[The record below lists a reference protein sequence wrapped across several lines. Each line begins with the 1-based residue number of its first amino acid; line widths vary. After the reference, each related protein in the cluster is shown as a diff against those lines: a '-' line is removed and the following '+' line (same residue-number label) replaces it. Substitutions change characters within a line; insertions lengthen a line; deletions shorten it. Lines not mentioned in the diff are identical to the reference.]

1 MAIYNRQ
8 NKEVLINMVEV
19 IKKGLE
25 TSIQDYPGRIGSL
38 NQGFPPS
45 GPMDSWSFRLA
56 NVLVENKEDTAAL
69 ECQFMGPSLKF
80 NSNRIIAITGADMSP
95 KLDGNPIPLWES
107 IEVKTDQVLE
117 MEFATIGARSYI
129 AFSGGIIS
137 EPWLSSRSTFHKAGV
152 GGMEGKAIQE
162 GQVIPLGKS
171 KSVAGRKIKKSSMP
185 IMSTDKKWAIEVVRG
200 PNDDWVDEKGHK
212 MFLNSEWKLQAKS
225 DRTGYR
231 LDGPEWSFTEKAT
244 HKGLEHGSNPSNI
257 IDQGYPVGAINL
269 AGQTPIILVNDGPS
283 MGGFIVPYTVPS
295 ASFWKLGQAKP
306 GDRFNFIE
314 VSIEDAQSLRN
325 EQNSIC
331 SELSIESSTEKNLLK
346 ELSKTKKIDRI
357 EVKDFEKEKEKEK
370 IRDKLMEKKGLEKM
384 KVRFFN

>member
-1 MAIYNRQ
+1 
-8 NKEVLINMVEV
+8 MVEV

-45 GPMDSWSFRLA
+45 GPMDNWSFRLA
-56 NVLVENKEDTAAL
+56 NVLVENKQDAAAL

-80 NSNRIIAITGADMSP
+80 KNNRIIAITGANMSP

-107 IEVKTDQVLE
+107 IEVKANQVLE

-152 GGMEGKAIQE
+152 GGIEGKAIQE
-162 GQVIPLGKS
+162 GQIIPLGKS
-171 KSVAGRKIKKSSMP
+171 KSVSGRKIKKSSIP
-185 IMSTDKKWAIEVVRG
+185 IMSTNKKWTIEVVRG

-231 LDGPEWSFTEKAT
+231 LDGPDWSFTEKAT

-295 ASFWKLGQAKP
+295 ASFWKLGQSKP
-306 GDRFNFIE
+306 GDGFNFRE
-314 VSIEDAQSLRN
+314 VSIEEAHLLRN

-331 SELSIESSTEKNLLK
+331 SELSIEVSTEKNLLNK
-346 ELSKTKKIDRI
+346 PSITKKIGHI

-370 IRDKLMEKKGLEKM
+370 IRDKLMEKKGLKKM

>member
-1 MAIYNRQ
+1 
-8 NKEVLINMVEV
+8 MVEV

-56 NVLVENKEDTAAL
+56 NVLVENKQEAAAL
-69 ECQFMGPSLKF
+69 ECQFMGPCLKF
-80 NSNRIIAITGADMSP
+80 NNNRIIAITGADMSP

-129 AFSGGIIS
+129 AFSGGVIS

-171 KSVAGRKIKKSSMP
+171 KSVAGRKIKKSSLP

-200 PNDDWVDEKGHK
+200 PNDDWIDEKGHK